1 MRNLILGIINYISL
15 PLINILLLRK
25 ITACIEPNIYGNY
38 IFYNNIV
45 SIILTFSFLEIL
57 PVIIQRYLNKNFS
70 NYKEIE
76 KIIIYINYLSI
87 ASYVLT
93 TFFMFIIM
101 RSSLFL
107 LVALN
112 LIFNNLSN
120 QLIGYYIING
130 EVKKRNLIKMIN
142 IMVYGVSLVILI
154 QFKFFNI
161 YTIFIGNLLYNLILL
176 LYIGSKNLKKI
187 LLKEKIDFEL
197 LKKIL
202 KYGVPFVFISLS
214 GIILSIGDRY
224 MIKFLL
230 NNGEY
235 WIGIYSIQY
244 GLYSQIFNLVSQ
256 LYYLYIPSKLY
267 VIFEENGLDN
277 FLEKLRIW
285 IKSYIILGVLIIILV
300 EVSYPKI
307 SNILLAQNYNLDVN
321 FIIYIVLGGFLFGLY
336 RLFGEVL
343 NMLKL
348 TNYLNISI
356 WISGALNLILNFFF
370 IPKLGIKGAAITTFI
385 SYFILLVII
394 YSIILIKLQKK
405 ILSYKE
411 VTLLFFFILSVIFID
426 ENWVRGVLQED
437 KLKIIISG
445 IVEVGIITII
455 YLIIFKRSIFQVL
468 EKIK

>member
-70 NYKEIE
+70 NYKKIE

-202 KYGVPFVFISLS
+202 KYGIPFVFISLS